1 MPDSVAAAPHAA
13 RLFLQGAATWSAAAA
28 SGTAFALAVMH
39 LSGAA
44 PLAWPPPA
52 MAAQASPAETS
63 IWFAGAAPRRDTLE
77 VLALLRRAGEHGL
90 DPADYRI
97 DEINRALA
105 EPGGPDTIRVS
116 ALLSEATAAY
126 ARDLR
131 MPRSLADVV
140 YIDPELAPAAPKL
153 EELAAGGSLATQ
165 LQTLHRFNPLY
176 EDLRAGLADYRRRWA
191 DLPQVLIPE
200 GPTLAP
206 GSRGAR
212 VELLHERL
220 GVATGPAGADRY
232 DAALGAAVLA
242 FREAHGLAARPFAD
256 GETIAALN
264 RGAAHYEAVI
274 IANLDRL
281 RALPVGPDRYVLV
294 DTRAAQL
301 RMIAGG
307 RQVDAMRVI
316 VGKQGME
323 TPLLAG
329 FIRYAMV
336 NPYWNVPPDL
346 VRHTIAPAVL
356 RGGVDTLRQR
366 NFVLSSDWQSTD
378 PLDPGEVDWQ
388 AIADGR
394 ESVWVRQRPGGRNM
408 MGAVKFMLPNDLGI
422 YLHDTPDKALFARA
436 DRQLSSGCVR
446 VEDAGRLAQWLFG
459 RAILGDDATPDKR
472 VDLSEPV
479 PVFTTYLTASFAGGQ
494 VRFLPDVE
502 ERDPQWQPQGAMAAR

>member
-1 MPDSVAAAPHAA
+1 MSISLAAAPHAA
-13 RLFLQGAATWSAAAA
+13 RLLLHGAAAWSAAAA
-28 SGTAFALAVMH
+28 SGAAFALAVMH

-52 MAAQASPAETS
+52 MAAQASPGEAV
-63 IWFAGAAPRRDTLE
+63 IWFEGSAPRRDTLE
-77 VLALLRRAGEHGL
+77 VVALLRRAGEHGL
-90 DPADYRI
+90 DPADYRV
-97 DEINRALA
+97 DEVDRALA
-105 EPGGPDTIRVS
+105 EPGGPDTSRVS
-116 ALLSEATAAY
+116 ALLSEVAAAY

-131 MPRSLADVV
+131 VPRSLTEVV

-153 EELAAGGSLATQ
+153 EDLAAGGSLATQ

-176 EDLRAGLADYRRRWA
+176 EDLRAGLADYRRRWS
-191 DLPQVLIPE
+191 DLPQVLVPE
-200 GPTLAP
+200 GPVLAA
-206 GSRGAR
+206 GSRGER
-212 VELLHERL
+212 VALLRERL
-220 GVATGPAGADRY
+220 GLAAGSAGAGPY

-242 FREAHGLAARPFAD
+242 FREAHGLAARPVAD

-281 RALPVGPDRYVLV
+281 RALPVGSGRYVVV

-316 VGKQGME
+316 VGKRGME

-378 PLDPGEVDWQ
+378 PLDPGDVDWQ
-388 AIADGR
+388 AIAEGR

-422 YLHDTPDKALFARA
+422 YLHDTPDKTLFARA
-436 DRQLSSGCVR
+436 DRRLSSGCVR
-446 VEDAGRLAQWLFG
+446 VEDAGKLAQWLFG
-459 RAILGDDATPDKR
+459 RAILGGDPTPDRR

-479 PVFTTYLTASFAGGQ
+479 PVFTTYLTASVADGQ
-494 VRFLPDVE
+494 VRFVTDVE
-502 ERDPQWQPQGAMAAR
+502 QRDPQGQAPGRTTAR